1 MRDGKADTV
10 VEQFDMLTGLLGPVS
25 YTHLFVV
32 EFEDG
37 RHPSTLQDFIK
48 AMEFAKLKELQD
60 FFKSKSLFF
69 EDGYIKV
76 IKR

>member
-1 MRDGKADTV
+1 MTRDEVLKKV
-10 VEQFDMLTGLLGPVS
+10 QNYIVS
-25 YTHLFVV
+25 NINNIKFVV

>member
-1 MRDGKADTV
+1 MTRDEVLKKVQDYII
-10 VEQFDMLTGLLGPVS
+10 S
-25 YTHLFVV
+25 NINNIKFVV

>member
-1 MRDGKADTV
+1 MTRDEVLKKVQDYI
-10 VEQFDMLTGLLGPVS
+10 VS
-25 YTHLFVV
+25 NINNIKFVV

-69 EDGYIKV
+69 KDGYIKV

>member
-1 MRDGKADTV
+1 MTRDEVLKKVQDYI
-10 VEQFDMLTGLLGPVS
+10 VS
-25 YTHLFVV
+25 NINNIKFVV

-48 AMEFAKLKELQD
+48 AMDFAKLKELQD

>member
-1 MRDGKADTV
+1 MTRDEVLKKVQDYI
-10 VEQFDMLTGLLGPVS
+10 VS
-25 YTHLFVV
+25 NINNIKFVV

-60 FFKSKSLFF
+60 FFRSKSLFF

>member
-1 MRDGKADTV
+1 MTREEALKRVQDYI
-10 VEQFDMLTGLLGPVS
+10 VS
-25 YTHLFVV
+25 NINNIKFIV

-37 RHPSTLQDFIK
+37 RHQATLQDFIK
-48 AMEFAKLKELQD
+48 AMEFAKLKELQN

>member
-1 MRDGKADTV
+1 MTRDEVLKKVQDYI
-10 VEQFDMLTGLLGPVS
+10 VS
-25 YTHLFVV
+25 NINNIKFVV

-60 FFKSKSLFF
+60 FFKSKSCLLYTSNAAD
-69 EDGYIKV
+69 EL
-76 IKR
+76 

>member
-1 MRDGKADTV
+1 MTRDEVLKKVQDYI
-10 VEQFDMLTGLLGPVS
+10 VS
-25 YTHLFVV
+25 NINNIKFVV
-32 EFEDG
+32 EFGDG

>member
-1 MRDGKADTV
+1 MTRDEALKKVQDYI
-10 VEQFDMLTGLLGPVS
+10 VS
-25 YTHLFVV
+25 NINNIKFVV

-37 RHPSTLQDFIK
+37 RYPSTLQDFIK

>member
-1 MRDGKADTV
+1 MTREEA
-10 VEQFDMLTGLLGPVS
+10 LTGVQDYIVS
-25 YTHLFVV
+25 NINNIKFIV

-37 RHPSTLQDFIK
+37 RHQSTLQDFIK
-48 AMEFAKLKELQD
+48 AMELAKLKELQD

-76 IKR
+76 ITR

>member
-1 MRDGKADTV
+1 MTREEALKRI
-10 VEQFDMLTGLLGPVS
+10 QKYIISHINNIKFI
-25 YTHLFVV
+25 V

-37 RHPSTLQDFIK
+37 RHQATLQDFIK
-48 AMEFAKLKELQD
+48 AMELAKLKELQN

>member
-1 MRDGKADTV
+1 MTRDEVLKKVQDYI
-10 VEQFDMLTGLLGPVS
+10 VS
-25 YTHLFVV
+25 NINNIKFVV

-48 AMEFAKLKELQD
+48 PMEFAKLKELQD
-60 FFKSKSLFF
+60 LFKSKSLFF

>member
-1 MRDGKADTV
+1 MTRDEVLKKVQDYI
-10 VEQFDMLTGLLGPVS
+10 VS
-25 YTHLFVV
+25 NINNIKFVV
-32 EFEDG
+32 KFEDG

>member
-1 MRDGKADTV
+1 MTRNEALKKVQDYILSNINNIK
-10 VEQFDMLTGLLGPVS
+10 
-25 YTHLFVV
+25 FVV

-37 RHPSTLQDFIK
+37 RHQTTLQDFIK
-48 AMEFAKLKELQD
+48 AMELAKLKELQN
-60 FFKSKSLFF
+60 FSKSKSLFF

>member
-1 MRDGKADTV
+1 MTRDEVLKKVQDYI
-10 VEQFDMLTGLLGPVS
+10 VS
-25 YTHLFVV
+25 NINNIKFVV
-32 EFEDG
+32 EFEDE

>member
-1 MRDGKADTV
+1 MTRDEVLKKVQDYI
-10 VEQFDMLTGLLGPVS
+10 VS
-25 YTHLFVV
+25 NINNIKFIV

-37 RHPSTLQDFIK
+37 RHQATLQDFIK
-48 AMEFAKLKELQD
+48 AMEIAKLKELQN

-76 IKR
+76 ITR

>member
-1 MRDGKADTV
+1 MTRDEVLKKVQDYI
-10 VEQFDMLTGLLGPVS
+10 VS
-25 YTHLFVV
+25 NINNIKFVV
-32 EFEDG
+32 EFDDG
-37 RHPSTLQDFIK
+37 MHPSTLQDFIK

>member
-1 MRDGKADTV
+1 MTRDEVLKKVQDYIV
-10 VEQFDMLTGLLGPVS
+10 SNINNIKFRLMEEHMS
-25 YTHLFVV
+25 YTN
-32 EFEDG
+32 
-37 RHPSTLQDFIK
+37 FIK

>member
-1 MRDGKADTV
+1 MTKDEVLKKVQDYI
-10 VEQFDMLTGLLGPVS
+10 VS
-25 YTHLFVV
+25 NINNIKFIV

-37 RHPSTLQDFIK
+37 RYPSTLQDFIK
-48 AMEFAKLKELQD
+48 AMELAKLKELQD

>member
-1 MRDGKADTV
+1 MTRDEVLKKVQDYI
-10 VEQFDMLTGLLGPVS
+10 VS
-25 YTHLFVV
+25 NINNIKFVV

-69 EDGYIKV
+69 DDGYIKV

>member
-1 MRDGKADTV
+1 MTREKALKRVQDYII
-10 VEQFDMLTGLLGPVS
+10 S
-25 YTHLFVV
+25 NINNIKFVV

-37 RHPSTLQDFIK
+37 RHQATLQDFIK
-48 AMEFAKLKELQD
+48 ALEIAKLKELQN

>member
-1 MRDGKADTV
+1 MTRDEVLKKVQDYI
-10 VEQFDMLTGLLGPVS
+10 VS
-25 YTHLFVV
+25 NINNIKFVV

-37 RHPSTLQDFIK
+37 RYPSTLQDFIK

>member
-1 MRDGKADTV
+1 MTRDEVLKKVQDYI
-10 VEQFDMLTGLLGPVS
+10 VS
-25 YTHLFVV
+25 NINNIKFIV

-37 RHPSTLQDFIK
+37 RHQATLQDFIK

-76 IKR
+76 ITR

>member
-1 MRDGKADTV
+1 MTREEELKGVQDYI
-10 VEQFDMLTGLLGPVS
+10 VS
-25 YTHLFVV
+25 NINNIKFIV

-37 RHPSTLQDFIK
+37 RYQATLQDFIK
-48 AMEFAKLKELQD
+48 AMEIAKLKELQN

-76 IKR
+76 ITR